1 VYSRR
6 IDHRRADLARF
17 WSNLM
22 TLSRSVPRSIS
33 RSGVLAV
40 AVAMAGIA
48 SLPAAAAQ
56 PEQAQRWIR
65 VADDNA
71 NNKVSLQVAAR
82 SFKRKSDERVIW
94 LASAVHVGDRSYY
107 RALQE
112 SLDTKDVVLY
122 EGVKPPGAG
131 RHDHDLGA
139 TDEDKVDA
147 TKKRLRF
154 LGVAVK
160 MHESARGQL
169 PAALTDL
176 TTPSAKGETLDERIA
191 PLVAASMTDAWGNA
205 IAYTLLSGEVGAGG
219 FELFSL
225 GADGKT
231 GGEGIAAD
239 IRLSDQKPISDS
251 EIPDQSEGG
260 IQQQLAGALGLVFQL
275 DAMDHSGAN
284 WRNSDLSVDQV
295 TERITGSGG
304 DADELFQTLGGQSFG
319 AKVAGTLLRFI
330 GSNQMFSTLAKAMMV
345 EVLGQADELMD
356 VMPGEMG
363 RIMDVIVKDRN
374 QVVLDDLVGVL
385 EHEPD
390 KKNIAV
396 IYGAGHMPDLEARL
410 AELGFAEDK
419 AVWFNAITVD
429 LDKTGMSRQQ
439 TDSLRSMLRDSI
451 KDQAKILKR
460 AKPTHPR

>member
-1 VYSRR
+1 MTFSRP
-6 IDHRRADLARF
+6 
-17 WSNLM
+17 
-22 TLSRSVPRSIS
+22 VPRSIS
-33 RSGVLAV
+33 RSGVLAL
-40 AVAMAGIA
+40 AVAMAGIV
-48 SLPAAAAQ
+48 SLPVAAAQ

-65 VADDNA
+65 VVDDNA

-82 SFKRKSDERVIW
+82 SFKREGDERVIW

-139 TDEDKVDA
+139 TDEDKADA

-169 PAALTDL
+169 PASLTDL

-191 PLVAASMTDAWGNA
+191 PLVAASMTDAWDRSIIYSLRVA
-205 IAYTLLSGEVGAGG
+205 DAADEAVEAG
-219 FELFSL
+219 FDLISL
-225 GADGKT
+225 GADGQP

-239 IRLSDQKPISDS
+239 IRLSDQKPISDA

-390 KKNIAV
+390 KKDIAV
-396 IYGAGHMPDLEARL
+396 IYGAGHMADLEARL

-429 LDKTGMSRQQ
+429 LNKTGMSRQQ
-439 TDSLRSMLRDSI
+439 TDSLRTMLRDSI

>member
-1 VYSRR
+1 MPFIRR
-6 IDHRRADLARF
+6 
-17 WSNLM
+17 
-22 TLSRSVPRSIS
+22 LSVI
-33 RSGVLAV
+33 GFT
-40 AVAMAGIA
+40 AMAIT
-48 SLPAAAAQ
+48 AAAFGAGFASEPPAKSDQ
-56 PEQAQRWIR
+56 SQRWVR
-65 VADDNA
+65 VSDDDA
-71 NNKVSLQVAAR
+71 NNKVTLQVAAR
-82 SFKRKSDERVIW
+82 SFKRKSDDRVIW

-107 RALQE
+107 KALQE
-112 SLDTKDVVLY
+112 SLDAKDVVLF

-131 RHDHDLGA
+131 RTDHDRGV

-154 LGVAVK
+154 LGIAVK
-160 MHESARGQL
+160 MHEASRGQL
-169 PAALTDL
+169 PAALADVTK
-176 TTPSAKGETLDERIA
+176 PSAKGESLDERIA

-205 IAYTLLSGEVGAGG
+205 IGYTLLSGEIGAGG
-219 FELFSL
+219 FDLHSL
-225 GADGKT
+225 GADGKQ
-231 GGEGIAAD
+231 GGEGVAAD
-239 IRLSDQKPISDS
+239 LLLSEQKPITDA

-304 DADELFQTLGGQSFG
+304 DADELFQTLGGDSFG
-319 AKVAGTLLRFI
+319 AKFAGALLKFI

-356 VMPGEMG
+356 VLPGEMG
-363 RIMDVIVKDRN
+363 KLMDVIVKDRN

-385 EHEPD
+385 EHEPE

-396 IYGAGHMPDLEARL
+396 IYGAGHMPDLEGRL

-419 AVWFNAITVD
+419 AVWLNAIVVD
-429 LDKTGMSRQQ
+429 LDKTGLSREQ
-439 TDSLRSMLRDSI
+439 TSQMRTMLRDTI
-451 KDQAKILKR
+451 KEQGKVLKKAAER
-460 AKPTHPR
+460 KKK

>member
-1 VYSRR
+1 MTSSRC
-6 IDHRRADLARF
+6 
-17 WSNLM
+17 
-22 TLSRSVPRSIS
+22 LSRSIS
-33 RSGVLAV
+33 GPGTLALAV
-40 AVAMAGIA
+40 FLAAFGAM
-48 SLPAAAAQ
+48 PAAAAQ
-56 PEQAQRWIR
+56 TAPPAKASQAERWIR
-65 VADDNA
+65 VSDDKE
-71 NNKVSLQVAAR
+71 NNQVTLQVAAR

-160 MHESARGQL
+160 MHEGSRGQL
-169 PAALTDL
+169 PGSLADL

-205 IAYTLLSGEVGAGG
+205 IAYTLLSGEMGAGG

-225 GADGKT
+225 GADGQT
-231 GGEGIAAD
+231 GGGGIAAD
-239 IRLSDQKPISDS
+239 IRLSDQKPITDA
-251 EIPDQSEGG
+251 EIPNQSEGG

-275 DAMDHSGAN
+275 DAMDHSSAN

-319 AKVAGTLLRFI
+319 AKFAGVLLRFI

-345 EVLGQADELMD
+345 ELLGQADELLE
-356 VMPGEMG
+356 VMPGQMG
-363 RIMDVIVKDRN
+363 KMMEVIVKDRN

-385 EHEPD
+385 ENEPE
-390 KKNIAV
+390 KKNLAV

-419 AVWFNAITVD
+419 AVWLNAITVD

-439 TDSLRSMLRDSI
+439 TSSLRAMLRDSI
-451 KDQAKILKR
+451 KEQAKIMKR
-460 AKPTHPR
+460 AKPSHSR